1 MTRDQTPAHNTIPVE
16 KFAKRV
22 ASAVCRF
29 IDVSPWFGNS
39 GTEDCTDFVWRA
51 GGIEDAGPGTRG
63 ALAYRPRCHHQG
75 RCHNHWSSPCF
86 TRKLAA
92 HSPTETLRVLKIP
105 PLTPPRG
112 IISPN
117 SQFKRLYNDTDPLIR
132 TFCVIRTFA
141 RYLVDVGRAGTEL
154 AGL

>member
-29 IDVSPWFGNS
+29 IDVSLRFWDP
-39 GTEDCTDFVWRA
+39 GTEDSTEFFWRA

-63 ALAYRPRCHHQG
+63 ALADRPRCHHQG
-75 RCHNHWSSPCF
+75 RRHHHWSRPCF
-86 TRKLAA
+86 TRELAA
-92 HSPTETLRVLKIP
+92 DSPIETLRVLKIP

-112 IISPN
+112 IISPY
-117 SQFKRLYNDTDPLIR
+117 SRFKRLYNDTDPLIR
-132 TFCVIRTFA
+132 TFGVIRTFV
-141 RYLVDVGRAGTEL
+141 RYYIWLMSGGREQS
-154 AGL
+154 